1 MERVAQPRVEQKR
14 PWWGNDAR
22 RSSFDSRAKRSSKVW
37 GLHVFRS
44 FFNFEK
50 SISAENLIIKKL
62 DTKFN
67 DQNFGHQLI
76 QPNVDTHVLLTSEFW
91 IRPCQNMR
99 QTFFFVEIEKPLKQS
114 CMVAACSHCIFVSLG
129 SSWNSRDC
137 VYHYWICTPRSVL
150 PEMELKNARK

>member
-1 MERVAQPRVEQKR
+1 MERVAQPRVEQKP

-22 RSSFDSRAKRSSKVW
+22 RSSFDSRAKRSSKAW

-44 FFNFEK
+44 FFNFR
-50 SISAENLIIKKL
+50 KKYL
-62 DTKFN
+62 GGKFN
-67 DQNFGHQLI
+67 DQKIGYKTYQNFGHQLI